1 MNIRI
6 ILSFFLTVFPF
17 IHHFGESASLVRE
30 IQFYGKDTVFKHTFF
45 YDDNRN
51 KVVENVFVQKD
62 GISLPFSRTECLY
75 DNDFCHTQ
83 RESKWINNQWIQ
95 VKLVRNSR
103 ENNRKSKSEFIRI
116 NNALETVEKTVS
128 FSYNGDKLQ
137 SYTTY
142 QGVRENNQVLNGLI
156 NTFDNQGRVGTQEIY
171 ASGINAEQ
179 RYLYRYT
186 YNNAGQNDSV
196 VLYTKENNT
205 LIPSQLT
212 VFLYYKY
219 SNNIRI
225 QTLKNYNPLSK
236 RWINATRTEFVYNN
250 NNQLLSET
258 YFESTV
264 MYWAPVLKYVYV
276 YDNTSHLLEKNQF
289 KALYNKWRLLSTVK
303 YSNFNNNQP
312 NLVESK
318 YQFWGGE
325 TGNPAVGLLPYYM
338 NDEIQLK
345 SAHKIVISYVTD
357 LTVIT
362 DSQHDEKKISIYPN
376 PSNGV
381 FYINA
386 GKFNVQKWELYDLR
400 GTLLQKDELR
410 LTSGVIDLTG
420 TPAGVYILKVFS
432 GDNQHIIQRI
442 VINY

>member
-1 MNIRI
+1 
-6 ILSFFLTVFPF
+6 
-17 IHHFGESASLVRE
+17 
-30 IQFYGKDTVFKHTFF
+30 
-45 YDDNRN
+45 
-51 KVVENVFVQKD
+51 
-62 GISLPFSRTECLY
+62 
-75 DNDFCHTQ
+75 
-83 RESKWINNQWIQ
+83 
-95 VKLVRNSR
+95 
-103 ENNRKSKSEFIRI
+103 
-116 NNALETVEKTVS
+116 
-128 FSYNGDKLQ
+128 
-137 SYTTY
+137 
-142 QGVRENNQVLNGLI
+142 
-156 NTFDNQGRVGTQEIY
+156 
-171 ASGINAEQ
+171 
-179 RYLYRYT
+179 
-186 YNNAGQNDSV
+186 
-196 VLYTKENNT
+196 
-205 LIPSQLT
+205 
-212 VFLYYKY
+212 
-219 SNNIRI
+219 
-225 QTLKNYNPLSK
+225 
-236 RWINATRTEFVYNN
+236 
-250 NNQLLSET
+250 
-258 YFESTV
+258 

-362 DSQHDEKKISIYPN
+362 DSQLDEKKISIYPN